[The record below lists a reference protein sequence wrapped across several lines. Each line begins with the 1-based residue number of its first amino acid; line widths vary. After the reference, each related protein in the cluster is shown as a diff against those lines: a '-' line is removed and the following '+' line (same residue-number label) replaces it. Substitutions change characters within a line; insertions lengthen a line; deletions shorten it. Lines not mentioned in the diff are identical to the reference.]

1 MKKYLGILLALV
13 ILAAFSSGCAGIS
26 KDEKVKCPKCGA
38 VFSIDESAG
47 DIYTGMPRP
56 PK

>member
-13 ILAAFSSGCAGIS
+13 ILTAFSSGCAGIS

-38 VFSIDESAG
+38 VFSIDESTEG
-47 DIYTGMPRP
+47 IYTGLPRP